1 MAEEEF
7 NQWSQEEWE
16 NTILNFANLQGEIN
30 YKQAQKSLQNLLDN
44 LDLKKEEKIGLET
57 DIGQLT
63 AMLEKLENSVI
74 QIAAFGMVGRGKSSV
89 LNALVGQEIFITG
102 PLHGVPQDIS
112 QTHWQLNQES
122 IGNGLGNV

>member
-63 AMLEKLENSVI
+63 AMLEKTRKLCDSNCRLWH
-74 QIAAFGMVGRGKSSV
+74 GRQGK
-89 LNALVGQEIFITG
+89 I
-102 PLHGVPQDIS
+102 
-112 QTHWQLNQES
+112 
-122 IGNGLGNV
+122 